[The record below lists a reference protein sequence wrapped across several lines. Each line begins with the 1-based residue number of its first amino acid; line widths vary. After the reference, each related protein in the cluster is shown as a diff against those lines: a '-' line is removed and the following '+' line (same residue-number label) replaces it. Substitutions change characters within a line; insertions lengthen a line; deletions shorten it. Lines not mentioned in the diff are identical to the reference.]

1 MMQMNYLWLV
11 FALCV
16 LWSCSTAQNS
26 QAKKNQPKKNMVK
39 LSALQGEVS
48 LTKGQKAYYEASV
61 HGSVGYTV
69 SVLVQNDVVLKF
81 VESNY
86 TYKNPEKSHMSGG
99 DEAIKTYVFEAAKP
113 GHAILKVTEKFR
125 GDVRN
130 IHRIKVEVKDK

>member
-1 MMQMNYLWLV
+1 MKQINYLWLV
-11 FALCV
+11 LALCM
-16 LWSCSTAQNS
+16 LGSCSTA
-26 QAKKNQPKKNMVK
+26 KKNQAKKNMVK

-48 LTKGQKAYYEASV
+48 LKKGQKAYYEASV

-69 SVLVQNDVVLKF
+69 SVLVQNDAVLKF

-99 DEAIKTYVFEAAKP
+99 DEGIKTYVFEAAKP
-113 GHAILKVTEKFR
+113 GQAVLKIIEKFR

-130 IHRIKVEVKDK
+130 THRIKIDVKDK